1 MFHVKRKYSDVKQHK
16 FMLEF
21 GGLCAFF
28 RKNILHITLR
38 ELSNKSGVPIP
49 TLSSFELGRSSNL
62 RFLYIYLVSCET
74 ESQKNILINGIDQ
87 ILERG
92 YNYD

>member
-1 MFHVKRKYSDVKQHK
+1 MKQKYSNVKQHK

-21 GGLCAFF
+21 GGLCSFF
-28 RKNILHITLR
+28 RKEILHITLR
-38 ELSNKSGVPIP
+38 ELSIKSGVPIP

>member
-1 MFHVKRKYSDVKQHK
+1 MEHKYSNVKQQQ
-16 FMLEF
+16 FMNEF

-28 RKNILHITLR
+28 RKHILHITLR
-38 ELSNKSGVPIP
+38 ELSIKSGVPIP

-62 RFLYIYLVSCET
+62 RFLYIYFVSCET
-74 ESQKNILINGIDQ
+74 ETQKSILIYRIYQ
-87 ILERG
+87 ILEKG

>member
-1 MFHVKRKYSDVKQHK
+1 MKRKYSSLHQRK

-21 GGLCAFF
+21 GCLCAFF

-38 ELSNKSGVPIP
+38 ELSIKSSIPVP

-74 ESQKNILINGIDQ
+74 ESQKNILISGIDQ

>member
-1 MFHVKRKYSDVKQHK
+1 MKRKYSNVKQRK

-28 RKNILHITLR
+28 RKEILHITLR
-38 ELSNKSGVPIP
+38 ELSIKSGVPIP

-74 ESQKNILINGIDQ
+74 KQQKNIFIDS
-87 ILERG
+87 IDELLERNY
-92 YNYD
+92 YND

>member
-1 MFHVKRKYSDVKQHK
+1 MKHKYSNVKQRK
-16 FMLEF
+16 FMSEF

-28 RKNILHITLR
+28 RKNILDMTLR
-38 ELSNKSGVPIP
+38 ELSIKSGIPVP

-74 ESQKNILINGIDQ
+74 ESQKNILISGIDQ

>member
-1 MFHVKRKYSDVKQHK
+1 MKHKYSNLHQHK

-21 GGLCAFF
+21 GGLCSFF
-28 RKNILHITLR
+28 RKNILHMTLR

-74 ESQKNILINGIDQ
+74 ESQKNILIDGIDQ

>member
-1 MFHVKRKYSDVKQHK
+1 MKRKYSNVKQHK

-28 RKNILHITLR
+28 RKEILHITLR

-62 RFLYIYLVSCET
+62 RFLYIYLVSCKT
-74 ESQKNILINGIDQ
+74 ESQKNILISGIDQ

>member
-1 MFHVKRKYSDVKQHK
+1 MKRKYSNTHQRK

-38 ELSNKSGVPIP
+38 ELSSKSGVPIP
-49 TLSSFELGRSSNL
+49 TLSSFELGRSTNL

-74 ESQKNILINGIDQ
+74 ESQKNILISGIDQ

>member
-1 MFHVKRKYSDVKQHK
+1 MKQKYSNIKQHK

-38 ELSNKSGVPIP
+38 ELSIKSGVPIP

-62 RFLYIYLVSCET
+62 RFLYIYLVTCET

>member
-1 MFHVKRKYSDVKQHK
+1 MERKYSKVKQRK

-28 RKNILHITLR
+28 RKNVLHITLR
-38 ELSNKSGVPIP
+38 ELSNKSGIPVPTI
-49 TLSSFELGRSSNL
+49 SSFELGRSSNL
-62 RFLYIYLVSCET
+62 SFLYIYLVSCET
-74 ESQKNILINGIDQ
+74 ETQKNILIYGIDK

>member
-1 MFHVKRKYSDVKQHK
+1 MEQKYSNVKQHK

-21 GGLCAFF
+21 GSLCSLF
-28 RKNILHITLR
+28 RKEILHITLR

-62 RFLYIYLVSCET
+62 RFLYIYFVSCET
-74 ESQKNILINGIDQ
+74 ETQKSILIYRIYQ

>member
-1 MFHVKRKYSDVKQHK
+1 MKHKYSNVKQRN
-16 FMLEF
+16 FMIEF

-28 RKNILHITLR
+28 RKEILHITLR
-38 ELSNKSGVPIP
+38 ELSIKSGIPIP

-62 RFLYIYLVSCET
+62 RFLYIYLVTCET
-74 ESQKNILINGIDQ
+74 ESQKNILINGVDK

>member
-1 MFHVKRKYSDVKQHK
+1 
-16 FMLEF
+16 MLEF

-38 ELSNKSGVPIP
+38 ELSIKSGVPVP

-62 RFLYIYLVSCET
+62 RFLYIYLVTCET
-74 ESQKNILINGIDQ
+74 ESQKNILINGVDH

>member
-1 MFHVKRKYSDVKQHK
+1 MI
-16 FMLEF
+16 EF
-21 GGLCAFF
+21 GSLCAFF
-28 RKNILHITLR
+28 RKHILHITLR

-74 ESQKNILINGIDQ
+74 ELQKNILIDGIDQ

>member
-1 MFHVKRKYSDVKQHK
+1 MKRKYSNVKQNQ

-28 RKNILHITLR
+28 RKHILHITLR
-38 ELSNKSGVPIP
+38 ELSNKSGIPIP

-74 ESQKNILINGIDQ
+74 ESQKNILIDGIDQ

>member
-1 MFHVKRKYSDVKQHK
+1 MKRKYSNIRQRK

-21 GGLCAFF
+21 GALCAFF

-38 ELSNKSGVPIP
+38 EMSIKSGVPVP

-74 ESQKNILINGIDQ
+74 ESQKNILIDSIDQ

>member
-1 MFHVKRKYSDVKQHK
+1 MKRKYSLSHQRK

-28 RKNILHITLR
+28 RKNILHMTLR

-74 ESQKNILINGIDQ
+74 ESQKNILISGIDQ

>member
-1 MFHVKRKYSDVKQHK
+1 MKHKYSNVKQRK
-16 FMLEF
+16 FMIEF

-28 RKNILHITLR
+28 RKEILHITLR
-38 ELSNKSGVPIP
+38 ELSIKSGVPIP

-62 RFLYIYLVSCET
+62 RFLYIYLVTCET
-74 ESQKNILINGIDQ
+74 ESQNSILIDGIDQ
-87 ILERG
+87 NLERS

>member
-1 MFHVKRKYSDVKQHK
+1 MEQKYSNVKQHK

-21 GGLCAFF
+21 GSLCSFF
-28 RKNILHITLR
+28 RKEILHITLR

-62 RFLYIYLVSCET
+62 RFLYIYFVSCET
-74 ESQKNILINGIDQ
+74 ETQKSILIYRIYQ

>member
-1 MFHVKRKYSDVKQHK
+1 MEHKYSNDKQQQ
-16 FMLEF
+16 FMNEF

-28 RKNILHITLR
+28 RKHILHITLR
-38 ELSNKSGVPIP
+38 ELSNKSGIPIP

-74 ESQKNILINGIDQ
+74 ESQKNILIDGIDQ
-87 ILERG
+87 ILERS

>member
-1 MFHVKRKYSDVKQHK
+1 MKRKYSNVKQRK
-16 FMLEF
+16 FMLEV

-28 RKNILHITLR
+28 RKEILKITLK
-38 ELSNKSGVPIP
+38 ELSNESGIPIP

-74 ESQKNILINGIDQ
+74 DSQKNILIDSIDK

>member
-1 MFHVKRKYSDVKQHK
+1 VKRKYSNVKQHK

-28 RKNILHITLR
+28 RKEILHITLR

-62 RFLYIYLVSCET
+62 RFLYVYLVSCET
-74 ESQKNILINGIDQ
+74 ESQKNILISGIDQ

>member
-1 MFHVKRKYSDVKQHK
+1 MKQNYSNGKQHE

-28 RKNILHITLR
+28 RKEIWHITLK
-38 ELSNKSGVPIP
+38 ELSIKSGVPIP

-74 ESQKNILINGIDQ
+74 AQQKNIFIDS
-87 ILERG
+87 IDSVLNRG
-92 YNYD
+92 FYYDKH

>member
-1 MFHVKRKYSDVKQHK
+1 
-16 FMLEF
+16 MLEF
-21 GGLCAFF
+21 GSLCSFF
-28 RKNILHITLR
+28 RKEILHITLR

-62 RFLYIYLVSCET
+62 RFLYIYFVSCET
-74 ESQKNILINGIDQ
+74 ETQKSILIYRIYQ